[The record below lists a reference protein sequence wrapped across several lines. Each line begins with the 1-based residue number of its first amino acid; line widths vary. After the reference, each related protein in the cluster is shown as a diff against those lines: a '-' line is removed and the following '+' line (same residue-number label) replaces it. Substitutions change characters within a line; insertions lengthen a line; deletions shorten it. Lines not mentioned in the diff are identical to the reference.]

1 MSFPSQEYCLFME
14 STDSQQASTLGSSYF
29 DNKKYTEY
37 YLAYKEAGDRLVSA
51 ALEDQS
57 LFKEIAIYP
66 IAFLY
71 RQYAELSIKN
81 LLLKTY
87 QNFKKDKSIRGSH
100 DLYNLW
106 HILLDIIKKD
116 KLSKPNFF
124 TTEYMINALIGADAY
139 LAELSLIDRDSMAFR
154 YPDDK
159 SHTKSYFPNEVSID
173 LINLK
178 ERITELANLFVY
190 IENSYNESD
199 LK

>member
-1 MSFPSQEYCLFME
+1 MRFPSEEYCLFME
-14 STDSQQASTLGSSYF
+14 STNSQQSSTLGSSYF
-29 DNKKYTEY
+29 DEEKYTEY
-37 YLAYKEAGDRLVSA
+37 YLAYKEAGDRLISV

-71 RQYAELSIKN
+71 RQYVELSIKN
-81 LLLKTY
+81 LLLKIS
-87 QNFKKDKSIRGSH
+87 QDFKNDKSIRGSH
-100 DLYNLW
+100 DLYHLW

-116 KLSKPNFF
+116 KLSKPNVF
-124 TTEYMINALIGADAY
+124 TTEYITNALIGADAY
-139 LAELSLIDRDSMAFR
+139 LAELSLVDRESMAFR

-159 SHTKSYFPNEVSID
+159 SHTKSYFPNEASID

-178 ERITELANLFVY
+178 ERITELANLLVY
-190 IENSYNESD
+190 IEKSYDESD